1 MFYRR
6 CPKCEKEIT
15 YKLEVTRNRA
25 NKKNS
30 VCQSCANREI
40 GNRPEVKEK
49 NIARMKEYYSHES
62 NRRLISERQSK
73 RIGELNS
80 FYGKHH
86 TEESKIKMV
95 MNKNYDYTK
104 TYEFAEKCRRV
115 GSDNGM
121 YGRSFYDIWVKKYGE
136 DVADEL
142 MTRYRLKKSESSSGV
157 NNSMYGKTPPIG
169 SGNGWS
175 GWYKGWYFRS
185 LGELSYV
192 IHVIESN
199 GYEWRTAE
207 TKDLVIQYRD
217 ENGNHRTYRA
227 DFLINERLLV
237 EVKPEKLMNTKI
249 NQMKRKAAEIFCC
262 DNGLE
267 YRMVH
272 QEVMSFGE
280 LKQLHDNGDIIFVEK
295 WEERY
300 KKMLKKQML

>member
-1 MFYRR
+1 M
-6 CPKCEKEIT
+6 
-15 YKLEVTRNRA
+15 
-25 NKKNS
+25 
-30 VCQSCANREI
+30 
-40 GNRPEVKEK
+40 
-49 NIARMKEYYSHES
+49 
-62 NRRLISERQSK
+62 
-73 RIGELNS
+73 
-80 FYGKHH
+80 
-86 TEESKIKMV
+86 
-95 MNKNYDYTK
+95 
-104 TYEFAEKCRRV
+104 
-115 GSDNGM
+115 
-121 YGRSFYDIWVKKYGE
+121 
-136 DVADEL
+136 
-142 MTRYRLKKSESSSGV
+142 
-157 NNSMYGKTPPIG
+157 
-169 SGNGWS
+169 
-175 GWYKGWYFRS
+175 
-185 LGELSYV
+185 